1 MYLTLEEQMSNQAD
15 AFMYPSELKQEDAQH
30 FVHFMI
36 FSESTASLSGSKRP
50 VRNESGGFDAN
61 TENSKNAE
69 ADSASEGDFGSGAA
83 VVDTGGALITSQTRM
98 SDAKK
103 KNDDAIILPMPQNLT
118 VSDGWNWEMLSF
130 QKGAIGEAVSGLVS
144 GGGDLEGAGA
154 VMGSKIAG
162 GLANVLMEN
171 GERLFEAANRVAFN
185 PRKEMLFNEPNQRN
199 FTFEYDFAP
208 RNQQDS
214 EALRDILSLF
224 KIHAAPERIENGALF
239 KYPSEFQIVFHT
251 GDGENGFISR
261 IARTA
266 LKSLQTS
273 YTNAGVFSALNGNGS
288 PSHIKVTLE
297 FGELELLDR
306 SHYKKGY

>member
-1 MYLTLEEQMSNQAD
+1 MYLTLEEQMANQAD
-15 AFMYPSELKQEDAQH
+15 ALMYPSELKAEDARH
-30 FVHFMI
+30 YVLFMI
-36 FSESTASLSGSKRP
+36 FSESTASLGGSKRP
-50 VRNESGGFDAN
+50 IRNESGGFDAN

-69 ADSASEGDFGSGAA
+69 SDAAGSDFATGQS
-83 VVDTGGALITSQTRM
+83 VLDTGGSLVTSQTRM

-103 KNDDAIILPMPQNLT
+103 KNDDSIILPMPQNLT

-130 QKGAIGEAVSGLVS
+130 QKGMIGEAVSGLVS

-154 VMGSKIAG
+154 VAQSKIAG

-208 RNQQDS
+208 RNQQDAES
-214 EALRDILSLF
+214 LRDILSLF
-224 KIHAAPERIENGALF
+224 KIHASPERVENGALF
-239 KYPSEFQIVFHT
+239 KYPSEFQIVFYT
-251 GDGENGFISR
+251 GDSENGFISR

-273 YTNAGVFSALNGNGS
+273 YTNAGIFSAMSSNGS
-288 PSHIKVTLE
+288 PSHVKVTLE

-306 SHYKKGY
+306 SHYKQGY